1 MDILS
6 AFPAASVTNGAAT
19 AQPPATQSEEL
30 TQFLSLLTAQV
41 QNQDPLEPLDATAFT
56 EQLATFSALE
66 QQVQSNRLLE
76 GILGVLSQ
84 AAEGDEGA

>member
-1 MDILS
+1 MDITAHLS
-6 AFPAASVTNGAAT
+6 RTEAPRTEAPAAPL
-19 AQPPATQSEEL
+19 PPATQSAEL

-76 GILGVLSQ
+76 GILAALSEG
-84 AAEGDEGA
+84 AEG

>member
-19 AQPPATQSEEL
+19 PQPPATQSEEL

-76 GILGVLSQ
+76 GILDVLSA
-84 AAEGDEGA
+84 AAEGEES

>member
-1 MDILS
+1 MQIHTILPPRPQDT
-6 AFPAASVTNGAAT
+6 AAPAA
-19 AQPPATQSEEL
+19 PATQSEEL

-56 EQLATFSALE
+56 EQLATFSSLE

-76 GILGVLSQ
+76 GILDALNAPHAG
-84 AAEGDEGA
+84 G

>member
-1 MDILS
+1 MQITTAS
-6 AFPAASVTNGAAT
+6 APETTTTFGGSVPTAAP
-19 AQPPATQSEEL
+19 QTQSEEL

-66 QQVQSNRLLE
+66 QQVQTNRLLE
-76 GILGVLSQ
+76 GILS
-84 AAEGDEGA
+84 AINEG